1 MATIPLFLLNLCLE
15 LNIYKYYSN
24 TGTSDFSSS
33 TKLPSST
40 PYSDI
45 NFIPSSTYNCIS
57 HHFHPHILPF
67 HFFHRQ
73 TLECTLLDIGKAYRQ
88 VERIALIS
96 KKAEYS
102 FLSSHLPVNTN
113 IIPFIYCCNECKR
126 LFSSHNHL

>member
-1 MATIPLFLLNLCLE
+1 MATIPLLLLNLCLE

-67 HFFHRQ
+67 HSFHRQ
-73 TLECTLLDIGKAYRQ
+73 TLECTLLDIGKASRP
-88 VERIALIS
+88 VERTTLIS

-102 FLSSHLPVNTN
+102 FPFSHLS
-113 IIPFIYCCNECKR
+113 ISILLIPLTYCCSECK
-126 LFSSHNHL
+126 